1 MVLLCGKGLRPDELC
16 SCRTRLKLVFPENLH
31 INGGRVCQA
40 RARRNPDVLRQGYSK
55 IFQGVDMFRLLVVFS
70 LCLFA
75 ASCTKQGA
83 DELSESLGGM
93 HVLFLKDANV
103 LPEPQRAEMLRRYRD
118 SLECWM
124 ADPAINTQGLVISRI
139 EPRDNDR
146 GFYAYFAYPDKPGV
160 TAAKMEFGLPW
171 FWAPNVS
178 VFVFGPE
185 RWGATMK
192 ALKPF
197 HQETRIILCGDQ
209 GQFGF
214 RSSRR

>member
-1 MVLLCGKGLRPDELC
+1 
-16 SCRTRLKLVFPENLH
+16 
-31 INGGRVCQA
+31 
-40 RARRNPDVLRQGYSK
+40 
-55 IFQGVDMFRLLVVFS
+55 MFRLVVVFS

-75 ASCTKQGA
+75 ASCSKQGA
-83 DELSESLGGM
+83 DEFVESIGGA
-93 HVLFLKDANV
+93 HILFHKNSNV
-103 LPEPQRAEMLRRYRD
+103 LPEPQRAAMVRRYRD

-124 ADPAINTQGLVISRI
+124 ADPAINTQGLVISRV
-139 EPRDNDR
+139 EPYDNDR
-146 GFYAYFAYPDKPGV
+146 GFTAYFAHPDKPGV
-160 TAAKMEFGLPW
+160 TAANMEFGLPW
-171 FWAPNVS
+171 FWVPSVS

-197 HQETRIILCGDQ
+197 HQENRIILCGDK